1 MNRSNEMRKLYLSR
15 EDSKIFGVCGGI
27 GQTYDIDPTLVRLG
41 MVFLCF
47 ASGILPLVLTYII
60 AWVIVP
66 KEPTI

>member
-1 MNRSNEMRKLYLSR
+1 MRKLYLSR

-27 GQTYDIDPTLVRLG
+27 GQTYDIDPTLVRLTV
-41 MVFLCF
+41 VFLCL
-47 ASGILPLVLTYII
+47 STGILPLILTYII

>member
-1 MNRSNEMRKLYLSR
+1 MRKLYLSR

-27 GQTYDIDPTLVRLG
+27 GQTYDIDPTLVRLIV
-41 MVFLCF
+41 VFLCF
-47 ASGILPLVLTYII
+47 STGILPLILTYII

>member
-60 AWVIVP
+60 AWVIVS